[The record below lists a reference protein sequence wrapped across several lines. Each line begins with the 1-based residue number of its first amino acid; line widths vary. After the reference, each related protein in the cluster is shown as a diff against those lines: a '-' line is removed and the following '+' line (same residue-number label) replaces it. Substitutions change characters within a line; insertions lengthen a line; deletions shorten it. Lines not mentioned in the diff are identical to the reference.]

1 MYWFLLRPKWIGFH
15 LLVIFGVVLM
25 IWLGF
30 WQLDRL
36 DQRKAFNEAVV
47 ERSDEPPVSL
57 TDLLSEPDFDPA
69 TAEWRRVTVEGT
81 WLPGQ
86 VIVFNRTQNGQPG
99 DNIVTPLLLDGH
111 DGQDSLTVLINRGFV
126 PVGVDDPGPPEIGVE
141 VLARVRP
148 SQERQRGGLTD
159 ATDGP
164 VTEIRRVDIPQLALQ
179 MDGNVAPV
187 YLDLIASIPEAGP
200 SAPIPVPAPTVDD
213 GPHLSYAMQWFIFA
227 LAVMVGWTLAVRRS
241 SATRRAS

>member
-36 DQRKAFNEAVV
+36 DQRKVFNDAVV
-47 ERSDEPPVSL
+47 ERSEDPPVPII
-57 TDLLSEPDFDPA
+57 DLLSEPDFDST
-69 TAEWRRVTVEGT
+69 TAEWRRVTAKGT
-81 WLPGQ
+81 WLPDQ

-99 DNIVTPLLLDGH
+99 DNIVTPLLLDGQA
-111 DGQDSLTVLINRGFV
+111 GEDSLTVLVNRGFV
-126 PVGVDDPGPPEIGVE
+126 PVGVDAPDPPQTAVE
-141 VLARVRP
+141 VLGRVRQ

-164 VTEIRRVDIPQLALQ
+164 VTEIRRVDIPQLAQ
-179 MDGNVAPV
+179 QIDGEVAPF
-187 YLDLIASIPEAGP
+187 YIDLVASRPEAGP
-200 SAPIPVPAPTVDD
+200 NAPVPVPAPTIDN
-213 GPHLSYAMQWFIFA
+213 GPHLSYAVQWFIFA
-227 LAVMVGWTLAVRRS
+227 FAVVVGWTLAVRRS
-241 SATRRAS
+241 IATHRAS